1 MNSQSLTIRAA
12 ATRECSS
19 AARSLGARMRGFT
32 MIELAV
38 VMVMVAILTMI
49 AIPSFQY
56 ITTANRIS
64 SEINSL
70 LGDMQYARIEAVK
83 EGYPVTVC
91 PSSNGTSCTV
101 SNNWAI
107 GWIVFADSNGDGVVG
122 TTPVEAILRVEPAIP
137 NGDTLTSDNT
147 NATKGVTFNRDGFA
161 FNLSGTITYTLHNST
176 DIKAY
181 TRCLAVNIVGRLMT
195 ESAGQ
200 KLEGGNTCT

>member
-1 MNSQSLTIRAA
+1 MNSESIAHRVAAVQVQGPGSRACRA
-12 ATRECSS
+12 
-19 AARSLGARMRGFT
+19 LMRGFT

-38 VMVMVAILTMI
+38 VMIMVAILTMI

-70 LGDMQYARIEAVK
+70 LGDLQYARIEAVK

-91 PSSNGTSCTV
+91 PSSNGTTCTV
-101 SNNWAI
+101 GNNWAI

-122 TTPVEAILRVEPAIP
+122 TAPVEAILRVEPAIP

-161 FNLSGTITYTLHNST
+161 FNLNGTITYTLHNST

-200 KLEGGNTCT
+200 QLEGGNTCT

>member
-1 MNSQSLTIRAA
+1 MNSESLAHRFAALHAQGLASRASR
-12 ATRECSS
+12 T
-19 AARSLGARMRGFT
+19 RMRGFT

-38 VMVMVAILTMI
+38 VMIMVAILTMI

-70 LGDMQYARIEAVK
+70 LGDLQYARIEAVK

-91 PSSNGTSCTV
+91 PSSNGTTCTV
-101 SNNWAI
+101 GNNWAI

-122 TTPVEAILRVEPAIP
+122 TAPVEAILRVEPAIP

-161 FNLSGTITYTLHNST
+161 FNLNGTITYTLHNST

>member
-1 MNSQSLTIRAA
+1 MNSESIAHRFAALLVQGRGSRAS
-12 ATRECSS
+12 RK
-19 AARSLGARMRGFT
+19 RMRGFT

-38 VMVMVAILTMI
+38 VMIMVAILTMI

-70 LGDMQYARIEAVK
+70 LGDLQYARIEAVK

-91 PSSNGTSCTV
+91 PSSNGTTCTV
-101 SNNWAI
+101 ANNWAI

-122 TTPVEAILRVEPAIP
+122 TAPVEAILRVEPAIP

-161 FNLSGTITYTLHNST
+161 FNLNGTITYTLHNST
-176 DIKAY
+176 NIKAY